1 MSLQKLAKHLE
12 ATGRNNDSMLVHM
25 SPREVSGLQALARQ
39 HGGDLSINPTTGLVE
54 AGFLD
59 SILPMLAGAAL
70 TATGVGAPLAA
81 ALVGGGTGLATGSVE
96 KGLMAGL
103 GAYGGAGLGSSLSN
117 AGTTAASQ
125 AAGQSAIAPAAI
137 PSGTTAATNTV
148 TSNLPVGLQS
158 AQGVGSYAP
167 NAVTSNLTATP
178 SIAGVQGGT
187 SNIFTGGELGS
198 EAAKEALSQQA
209 KDWGTYSQSAAGKL
223 QGMQNAPASFGGNLD
238 KMGTGFSDVTQSFD
252 KFGDFASQNKG
263 NLLMSAAPLAYS
275 MTNPNSSLFSKDK
288 PNLGPQKTKSTQ
300 RPYEFSTEQN
310 LAAYS
315 PGDSTA
321 EQTYFDEPRFTALPT
336 YTAREGG
343 LMGYAV
349 GGPVE
354 QMSAQNAMGG
364 NMMYPQSQLKTDMYS
379 NPMVQRPMPSN
390 VIGSGM
396 DAPTNP
402 YTGEARMAQGGI
414 ADYNG
419 YSSGGGLKSY
429 NLGDYSDGGRLLKGP
444 GDGVSDSIPASIGNR
459 QPARLADGEFVVPAR
474 IVSELGNGSTDAGA
488 RKLYEMMDRVQKQR
502 NKTTGKGK
510 VAVNSKADK
519 YMPA

>member
-12 ATGRNNDSMLVHM
+12 TAGRNNDSMLVHM

-39 HGGDLSINPTTGLVE
+39 HGGDLTINPNTGLVE
-54 AGFLD
+54 AGFLE
-59 SILPMLAGAAL
+59 SVLPTIAGL
-70 TATGVGAPLAA
+70 GLSLIPGVGPLAAA
-81 ALVGGGTGLATGSVE
+81 ALVGGGTTVATGSLE

-103 GAYGGAGLGSSLSN
+103 GAYGGAGIGSSLSN
-117 AGTTAASQ
+117 AGTAAASQ
-125 AAGQSAIAPAAI
+125 AAGQSAVTPAVI
-137 PSGTTAATNTV
+137 PSGTTAAANTA

-167 NAVTSNLTATP
+167 NAVAEGASMGAAPLD
-178 SIAGVQGGT
+178 
-187 SNIFTGGELGS
+187 L
-198 EAAKEALSQQA
+198 AKEASG
-209 KDWGTYSQSAAGKL
+209 WQSFAGSPSEKVF
-223 QGMQNAPASFGGNLD
+223 GMQNAPASFGGNFD
-238 KMGTGFSDVTQSFD
+238 KLSGGFSDVTSSMD
-252 KFGDFASQNKG
+252 KAGNFASQNKG
-263 NLLMSAAPLAYS
+263 NLLASAAPIAYS
-275 MTNPNSSLFSKDK
+275 MANPNSSLFGKDE
-288 PNLGPQKTKSTQ
+288 PQGPKRQKSTQ
-300 RPYEFSTEQN
+300 RPYSFSTEQN
-310 LAAYS
+310 PEAYANT
-315 PGDSTA
+315 GTTA
-321 EQTYFDEPRFTALPT
+321 EQTYFDENRFKALPT
-336 YTAREGG
+336 YTAKEGG

-354 QMSAQNAMGG
+354 MMSAQNAVGA
-364 NMMYPQSQLKTDMYS
+364 NMMYPQSQYQTSMYS
-379 NPMVQRPMPSN
+379 NPMAQRPMPSN

-444 GDGVSDSIPASIGNR
+444 GDGVSDSIPASIGDR

-488 RKLYEMMDRVQKQR
+488 RKLYAMMDRVQKQR
-502 NKTTGKGK
+502 GKTTGKGK